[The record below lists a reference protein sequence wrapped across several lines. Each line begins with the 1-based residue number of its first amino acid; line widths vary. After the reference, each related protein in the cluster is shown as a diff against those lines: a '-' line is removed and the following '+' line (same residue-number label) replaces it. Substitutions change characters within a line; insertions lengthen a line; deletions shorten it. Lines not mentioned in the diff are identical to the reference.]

1 MSSAPSSNRN
11 GSTVPVCGAAVTASK
26 LLSSRRAASTSAAS
40 GLSSMSASST
50 AAARAYSSAAGEP
63 EGSRSR
69 IRSALTATTSSAA
82 IATLAESSAWSAI

>member
-1 MSSAPSSNRN
+1 
-11 GSTVPVCGAAVTASK
+11 
-26 LLSSRRAASTSAAS
+26 
-40 GLSSMSASST
+40 MSASST

-82 IATLAESSAWSAI
+82 IATLAESSAWSAMRAASGANDACDSTPPPAVVV